1 MKGGEEMRFSRGKV
15 GMQGRERQWR
25 GNRRQETTNL
35 PDGEMEKG
43 RKGDV
48 TCIGTHFRNA
58 SV

>member
-1 MKGGEEMRFSRGKV
+1 M
-15 GMQGRERQWR
+15 ERKQEA
-25 GNRRQETTNL
+25 ETTNL

-48 TCIGTHFRNA
+48 TCIGTHFRNV